1 MNDEQD
7 REQEGIV
14 GWVIGIAAFIAVA
27 VALWMGLMAAF
38 QNQQPAS
45 APPATEAAAAKPAQM
60 PSAPTS
66 PPTSAPTSV
75 AKVDTVSLFF
85 EVNQISPPADAAQKL
100 DALINYGRANPNA
113 KIAISGF
120 ADKTGDPEKNAQ
132 LAKERAQAVRNQ
144 LISAGMPEDRIM
156 FQKPADIT
164 GDKANDQDARRVDVF
179 VAQ

>member
-38 QNQQPAS
+38 NGENPRGQNSATAPVTVPA
-45 APPATEAAAAKPAQM
+45 PATEIKTATPALTI
-60 PSAPTS
+60 PSN
-66 PPTSAPTSV
+66 
-75 AKVDTVSLFF
+75 VSLFF
-85 EVNQISPPADAAQKL
+85 AVNQISPPADAAQKL

-113 KIAISGF
+113 KIAVSGF

-132 LAKERAQAVRNQ
+132 LSKERAQAIRNQ

-156 FQKPADIT
+156 LQKPQSIT
-164 GDKANDQDARRVDVF
+164 GDQGNDLEARRVDVY
-179 VAQ
+179 VVQ

>member
-45 APPATEAAAAKPAQM
+45 APPVTAVEPAVQTATQPAAQPVEKLATPAKI
-60 PSAPTS
+60 
-66 PPTSAPTSV
+66 
-75 AKVDTVSLFF
+75 DTVSLFF
-85 EVNQISPPADAAQKL
+85 DVNQIAPPADAAQKL